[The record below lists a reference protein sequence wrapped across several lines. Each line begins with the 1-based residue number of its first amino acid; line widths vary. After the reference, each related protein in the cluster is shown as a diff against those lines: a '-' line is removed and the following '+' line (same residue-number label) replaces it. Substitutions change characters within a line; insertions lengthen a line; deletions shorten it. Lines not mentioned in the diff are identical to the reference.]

1 MLALVDQ
8 KMPGGKERQIQP
20 APGKARRSDQS
31 AVRWLVLAVMA
42 VAAALATFMLFYSR
56 GEADYSD
63 KQRFCISQRW
73 QQFDPKKLPQCLDV
87 CKACMK
93 GNSVTCNTSCK
104 LKGAT

>member
-1 MLALVDQ
+1 
-8 KMPGGKERQIQP
+8 MPGPQERHVQP
-20 APGKARRSDQS
+20 APGNARGRDRF
-31 AVRWLVLAVMA
+31 AVRWLVLAVLA

-56 GEADYSD
+56 GEAEYSD
-63 KQRFCISQRW
+63 EQRFCISQRW